1 LVRLD
6 VGHDVHDL
14 RIALL
19 LRGCF
24 HLLGCASAGRQGA
37 APWLMV
43 SQWLLAASAYGGD
56 GVDPRIRNQFRIG
69 TDSQPPGS
77 RRAVSIFW
85 YMDRDRLI
93 SV

>member
-1 LVRLD
+1 
-6 VGHDVHDL
+6 
-14 RIALL
+14 
-19 LRGCF
+19 
-24 HLLGCASAGRQGA
+24 
-37 APWLMV
+37 MV

-93 SV
+93 SVLVVLTLAMTVGVCLMLWYS